1 MKVFF
6 RFLKEY
12 PKESVLA
19 PLFKLLE
26 ACFDLLVPLVV
37 ATIIDDGISN
47 GDKPLIIRSVI
58 LMCALAV
65 IGLVCALA
73 AQYFAAKA
81 AVGSA
86 AKLRSDLFAKLQ
98 TFTYSD
104 TDKIGTSTMITRM
117 TSDVNQLQSGVNMTL
132 RLLLRSPI
140 IVFGAVILAFTI
152 NVRLALIFAVMIPLL
167 SVVIFGIILGGIP
180 LYRKVQSRL
189 DKVTGATRENLNG
202 VRVIRAFCMEDDEIK
217 SFKEVSREHA
227 TLQNIAGRL
236 SALMNPLSYLILN
249 LATIFLIW
257 RGAFAVDEGLVT
269 RGALVALINYMTQ
282 IIVELI
288 KFADTIFLLTK
299 SFACSKRI
307 GDVLDMPAGCNI
319 DREAKG
325 LQDGES
331 DLAVCFEN
339 ASLTYSKGAEPALS
353 DIDLKV
359 KKGETVGIIGGTGS
373 GKTSLVNLIPRFY
386 DATEGEV
393 YVFGKNVTS
402 YDPEELRAK
411 VGVVPQKAVLFKGTI
426 RSNLAWGREDATEE
440 EMWQALTD
448 AQAADFVRAK
458 EGGLDAPVEQN
469 GRNFSGGQR
478 QRLTIARALIR
489 RPEILILDDSSSALD
504 FVTDAA
510 LRSALKGLDYDPT
523 VFIITQ
529 RTASIRHADKIAV
542 MEDGRIAGVGKHDDL
557 LEGCSVYREIHLSQF
572 KGGAD
577 A

>member
-236 SALMNPLSYLILN
+236 SALMNPLTYLILN

-339 ASLTYSKGAEPALS
+339 ASLTYSKGAAPALS

-510 LRSALKGLDYDPT
+510 LRSALKGLDYAPT

>member
-152 NVRLALIFAVMIPLL
+152 NLRLALIFAVMIPIL

-202 VRVIRAFCMEDDEIK
+202 VRVIRAFCMEDDEID
-217 SFKEVSREHA
+217 SFKKISREHA
-227 TLQNIAGRL
+227 SLQNIAGRL
-236 SALMNPLSYLILN
+236 SALMNPLTYLILN

-257 RGAFAVDEGLVT
+257 RGAFAVDGGLVT

-307 GDVLDMPAGCNI
+307 GDVLDMPAGCDI

-325 LQDGES
+325 LQGGES

-353 DIDLKV
+353 EIDLKI

-426 RSNLAWGREDATEE
+426 RSNLAWGREDATDE

-448 AQAADFVRAK
+448 TQAADFVRSK

-504 FVTDAA
+504 FVTDAS
-510 LRSALKGLDYDPT
+510 LRSALKSLDYDPT

-557 LEGCSVYREIHLSQF
+557 LKGCSVYREIHLSQF

-577 A
+577 V

>member
-236 SALMNPLSYLILN
+236 SALMNPLTYLILN

-319 DREAKG
+319 DREAKC
-325 LQDGES
+325 LQEGER

-440 EMWQALTD
+440 EKWQALTD